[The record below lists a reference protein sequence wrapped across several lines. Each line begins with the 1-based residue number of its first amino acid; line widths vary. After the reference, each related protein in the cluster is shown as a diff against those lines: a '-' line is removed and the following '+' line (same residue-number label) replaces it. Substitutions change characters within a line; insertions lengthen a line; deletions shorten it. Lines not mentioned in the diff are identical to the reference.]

1 MAGAGGHSRVVSMA
15 EQRGRKRSSFDLSTQ
30 TKPNKKAM
38 QRQVKPEKAEIEE
51 EFGLPDAEAVLLV
64 KNELNL
70 TEKEV
75 AVLGKAI
82 FKLKDDPL
90 IVIKR
95 NPNWRRLA
103 GTATAS
109 TILDAIAVHNM
120 PGVQRRDDMDGCRRW
135 IFQFRNS
142 SDINPCKAAIRALHP
157 SAFAVS
163 AEVVAALGGVAL
175 PANLRAQVAH
185 PLGKVVVINKIS
197 TSRSDVLHFPFFF
210 F

>member
-1 MAGAGGHSRVVSMA
+1 M
-15 EQRGRKRSSFDLSTQ
+15 
-30 TKPNKKAM
+30 
-38 QRQVKPEKAEIEE
+38 
-51 EFGLPDAEAVLLV
+51 LLV

-70 TEKEV
+70 TENEA
-75 AVLGKAI
+75 AVLEKAI
-82 FKLKDDPL
+82 CKLKDDPL
-90 IVIKR
+90 MVVQI
-95 NPNWRRLA
+95 NPNWRRRA
-103 GTATAS
+103 GAAAA

-135 IFQFRNS
+135 VFQFRNS

-185 PLGKVVVINKIS
+185 PLGKAVIINKIS